1 MMKKYSILIGVIIIT
16 FFSYCEKEITIDLP
30 ESEEKIV
37 VEGWIEQGGCP
48 IVLLTKN
55 SPYFAAVDSASL
67 VGLIVTDAKVTVSDG
82 INSEVLF
89 LSIYDYFLPFVYKG
103 YSIKGEIGKTYSLTI
118 EVEGKTLT
126 ASTTIPQLAPFD
138 SVWFKLEPQKDT
150 LGFLWAHLSDDPD
163 ADNFYRIFTKRINE
177 DRTFIPI
184 LGSAYE
190 DKFFNG
196 QSFAFSIYRGI
207 ESFSDESEYENY
219 HEMGYFKIGDT
230 IVVKNCS
237 IDEAHYK
244 FWRTLEQEMFTGGSP
259 FAAPTTIISNIQ
271 GGGLGVWGGYGVSLD
286 TVIAQ

>member
-1 MMKKYSILIGVIIIT
+1 MKKYSILIGVIIIT
-16 FFSYCEKEITIDLP
+16 LFSYCEKEITIDLP
-30 ESEEKIV
+30 EPEEKIV
-37 VEGWIEQGGCP
+37 VEGWIEQDDYP
-48 IVLLTKN
+48 VVIVTKN
-55 SPYFAAVDSASL
+55 APYFAAVDSASL
-67 VGLIVTDAKVTVSDG
+67 FGLIVTDAKVTVSDG
-82 INSEVLF
+82 INYEELS
-89 LSIYDYFLPFVYKG
+89 LSINPDYFPYLVYNG
-103 YSIKGEIGKTYSLTI
+103 NFIKGEIGKTYYLTV

-126 ASTTIPQLAPFD
+126 ASTTIPQLVPFD

-177 DRTFIPI
+177 DKKFIPI
-184 LGSAYE
+184 FGSAYE

-244 FWRTLEQEMFTGGSP
+244 FWRTLEQEMYSGGSP
-259 FAAPTTIISNIQ
+259 FAVPTTIISNIQ
-271 GGGLGVWGGYGVSLD
+271 GGGLGVWGGYAVSLD